1 MLSCACKI
9 EETANGRRR
18 GACSQTQRTLS
29 IVTERCFAR
38 DVQVDE
44 QSGAAQNG
52 QNQAQ
57 RKTDKETTLKISL
70 SLGGGQERSFHLQY
84 RHHLSQRFVAH
95 LAGPCKGMVKNVNQK
110 QDQRDRYRERSGKHI
125 LRLHV
130 LHSKQPGV
138 RNREYPANKQD

>member
-1 MLSCACKI
+1 MFSYACKI
-9 EETANGRRR
+9 KEAANGRRR
-18 GACSQTQRTLS
+18 SAYSQTQRTLS

-44 QSGAAQNG
+44 QKRAAQNG
-52 QNQAQ
+52 QDQAQ
-57 RKTDKETTLKISL
+57 RKTDQETTLKISL
-70 SLGGGQERSFHLQY
+70 SLGDGQERSFLLQY
-84 RHHLSQRFVAH
+84 CHHVSQRFVAH
-95 LAGPCKGMVKNVNQK
+95 LTRSCEGMVKDINQK
-110 QDQRDRYRERSGKHI
+110 QNQRDRYRERSGKHI